1 MIQRPI
7 LLLFNLRAMWVCGS
21 VLILPHGTCER
32 KKESF
37 FTQSTYRYLKYR
49 CRTLVSVESCFC
61 NSSTDTHRI
70 AAQCRQRH
78 GWREGEERDIA
89 REREGE
95 ERGGEAAMHAYIT
108 EHVTSRQKKTKKP
121 CIGLL
126 GHTGSSITKR
136 KIGFQHHF
144 TKKWY
149 AFPTQIISYNAA
161 SCRKMD

>member
-1 MIQRPI
+1 MNWVAPEYNTKEHGVGTG
-7 LLLFNLRAMWVCGS
+7 LLYTFFFFFFFSSLFYDTASYFASFNLRAMWVCGS

-70 AAQCRQRH
+70 AAQCRQRD

-89 REREGE
+89 RERG
-95 ERGGEAAMHAYIT
+95 
-108 EHVTSRQKKTKKP
+108 
-121 CIGLL
+121 
-126 GHTGSSITKR
+126 
-136 KIGFQHHF
+136 
-144 TKKWY
+144 
-149 AFPTQIISYNAA
+149 
-161 SCRKMD
+161 